1 VLVQLRS
8 RVPNIAHRA
17 GKHVSESEVAIL
29 LNGDAEVYK
38 PNGEPLLILRR
49 GAISKDVC
57 EIAYPALHGLKR
69 YGSGNNRGAYTG
81 AKRPLVRHKDGT
93 ISKSTHTRDENGKT
107 VAVASVIAG
116 YFDRQGGRFPF
127 CRETVFV
134 GKEPEQWSTVMPM
147 VDRVA
152 EVFRATLPA
161 RYAKQF
167 ALAKQAPKQFVIGKT
182 PFTTLTVNN
191 NVAGAIHQDKGD
203 YKDGFGCISVVRR
216 GTYSGCWLVFPE
228 YAVAADLQDGD
239 LLFFNSHDWHAN
251 TPFRDTQEGYERISV
266 VYYFR
271 SKMVECGTPAQ
282 EIERARKR
290 YGSLDGIP
298 QEP

>member
-1 VLVQLRS
+1 MLIQLRG

-17 GKHVSESEVAIL
+17 GKHVSESEVAL
-29 LNGDAEVYK
+29 LLTGDSEVYK

-49 GAISKDVC
+49 GAISEETC
-57 EIAYPALHGLKR
+57 EVAYEALHAIRK
-69 YGSGNNRGAYTG
+69 YKTANRGKYAG
-81 AKRPLVRHKDGT
+81 SKRTRRRFKDGSLSRSAEAET
-93 ISKSTHTRDENGKT
+93 IASA
-107 VAVASVIAG
+107 AVG
-116 YFDRQGGRFPF
+116 YIDRQGGRFPF
-127 CRETVFV
+127 CRETSFV
-134 GKEPEQWSTVMPM
+134 GKEPEQWATVMPM
-147 VDRVA
+147 VERVA
-152 EVFRATLPA
+152 DVFKATLPA
-161 RYAKQF
+161 RYAKQL
-167 ALAKQAPKQFVIGKT
+167 ALARSAPKQFVIGKT

-251 TPFRDTQEGYERISV
+251 TPFRDTVEGYERISV

-271 SKMVECGTPAQ
+271 SRMTECGTPAQ
-282 EIERARKR
+282 EIDRARKR
-290 YGSLDGIP
+290 YGSLEGIP
-298 QEP
+298 VE